1 MNRIVWVLCVLLFAS
16 LSIYAGTTGKI
27 VGTVTDNGNGEP
39 LIGVNVI
46 LEGTTLGATT
56 DLDGSYLILN
66 VPPGSYTVIF
76 QYLGYRD
83 VRIAPVN
90 VSVDFTTRLSTKME
104 EASVELGETV
114 EVVADREVIR
124 RDLTSSQAEVS
135 ADEIANI
142 PVEEFEDVLQL
153 QAGVTRGEGG
163 GFHIRGGRSSE
174 VAYWVDG
181 VSVTDAFDGS
191 NAVEIENN
199 AIQSLQVI
207 SGTFNAEYGQA
218 MSGIINIVTKEG
230 GSELTGNI
238 SAYAGDYFSND
249 SYGATDVFDPNSNDQ
264 VYLNLDDVAPSQIYN
279 VNASL
284 DGPIPGTKSKG

>member
-135 ADEIANI
+135 ADGC
-142 PVEEFEDVLQL
+142 Q
-153 QAGVTRGEGG
+153 
-163 GFHIRGGRSSE
+163 H
-174 VAYWVDG
+174 
-181 VSVTDAFDGS
+181 
-191 NAVEIENN
+191 
-199 AIQSLQVI
+199 
-207 SGTFNAEYGQA
+207 
-218 MSGIINIVTKEG
+218 
-230 GSELTGNI
+230 
-238 SAYAGDYFSND
+238 
-249 SYGATDVFDPNSNDQ
+249 
-264 VYLNLDDVAPSQIYN
+264 
-279 VNASL
+279 
-284 DGPIPGTKSKG
+284 PG

>member
-1 MNRIVWVLCVLLFAS
+1 MV
-16 LSIYAGTTGKI
+16 
-27 VGTVTDNGNGEP
+27 
-39 LIGVNVI
+39 
-46 LEGTTLGATT
+46 
-56 DLDGSYLILN
+56 
-66 VPPGSYTVIF
+66 
-76 QYLGYRD
+76 
-83 VRIAPVN
+83 
-90 VSVDFTTRLSTKME
+90 
-104 EASVELGETV
+104 
-114 EVVADREVIR
+114 
-124 RDLTSSQAEVS
+124 
-135 ADEIANI
+135 ANI

-284 DGPIPGTKSKG
+284 DGPIPGTKSKGRFFVNFRRFYNEGYLWPAGLAC

>member
-1 MNRIVWVLCVLLFAS
+1 MKVNRIVWVLCVLLFAS

-264 VYLNLDDVAPSQIYN
+264 VYLNLDDVAPSQI
-279 VNASL
+279 
-284 DGPIPGTKSKG
+284 